1 MRFVSKLNELV
12 GVTKIKDVEGAEIWT
27 VSWSPTDSTMSG
39 YLVWKSRAY
48 KAFLLK
54 EDAEAFAKSLEEA
67 HKLLQNDSNINITI
81 EKQK

>member
-27 VSWSPTDSTMSG
+27 VSWSPTGSTMSG